1 MSRSLVSRSGSIA
14 AVAAMLA
21 VLALAPAAAQTTE
34 KPFKGTRGAA
44 PRSSGNSADG
54 KLDIK
59 VCNRSEES
67 ASVALSFIQPGET
80 RFINRGWFSVNP
92 GECKVLG
99 QTDNATFYAYAD
111 VDNTDRAWQGNHPL
125 CVEYPGPYTF
135 YTSES
140 DYCDDDQVTRDFIVM
155 TATEIGTYT
164 WNLDP

>member
-1 MSRSLVSRSGSIA
+1 MNRYGSFA
-14 AVAAMLA
+14 AISAMLV
-21 VLALAPAAAQTTE
+21 VLAFAPAAAQTTG
-34 KPFKGTRGAA
+34 KTFKGNRGAA
-44 PRSSGNSADG
+44 PRNQGNTADG
-54 KLDIK
+54 MLDIQ
-59 VCNRSEES
+59 VCNRSGQS
-67 ASVALSFIQPGET
+67 ASVALSFIEPGDT
-80 RFINRGWFSVNP
+80 RFINRGWFSVRP

-111 VDNTDRAWQGNHPL
+111 VDDTDRAWQGNHSL

-155 TATEIGTYT
+155 TATETGTYT